1 MLTVQIEIDGRM
13 LGVNELI
20 IPFTDAWLEK
30 NSCRHLLAYVLAE
43 HHQRPNFLATVEE
56 VQVMCKKQHEIT
68 RNRLE

>member
-43 HHQRPNFLATVEE
+43 HHQRADLLAIVEKINLLQKE
-56 VQVMCKKQHEIT
+56 
-68 RNRLE
+68 